1 MKIGPL
7 MLDLEGFTLTKEEKQ
22 LLLNPIVGGVI
33 YFARNYQSPEQ
44 MLLLSKEIKSLRR
57 DLLIAIDQEGG
68 RVQRIKAPLTRIPP
82 MQVFSKLYQKNQES
96 TVKFLADCGWLL
108 ASELKT
114 MGIDFSFTPV
124 LDIDDHFCD
133 VISDRAFSKNPGDV
147 TMMAGAL
154 IHGIHEVGM
163 PVVGKH
169 FPGHGGVKGDSHHV
183 LPEDTR
189 ALSELED
196 HDLLPF
202 MSLSEELDAVKPAHI
217 CFSKIDPL
225 PVCFSPLWLNNLLRD
240 EWGFKGGVFSDD
252 LSMAGAVGMG
262 TYPERAIKALDA
274 GCDMVLV
281 CNNREGALAVIETLS
296 ARAPHDDSVDL
307 RLATM
312 LAKPE
317 ELISL
322 AELQDQPRWQRT
334 SAMLS
339 AIMPRE

>member
-7 MLDLEGFTLTKEEKQ
+7 MLDLEGFELTNDEKQ
-22 LLLNPIVGGVI
+22 LLLNPVVGGVI

-44 MLLLSKEIKSLRR
+44 VLSLSREIKSIRS

-82 MQVFSKLYQKNQES
+82 MQLFSKLYQKNQDS
-96 TVKFLADCGWLL
+96 TLTFLADCGWLL

-124 LDIDDHFCD
+124 LDIDDNFCD
-133 VISDRAFSKNPGDV
+133 VIADRAFSKNPGDV

-154 IHGIHEVGM
+154 IHGIHEAGM

-189 ALSELED
+189 GLSELQD
-196 HDLLPF
+196 KDLLPF
-202 MSLSEELDAVKPAHI
+202 MSLSEELDAVMPAHI

-240 EWGFKGGVFSDD
+240 ECGFKGVVFSDD

-262 TYPERAIKALDA
+262 TYPERAAKALDA

-281 CNNREGALAVIETLS
+281 CNNREGALAVIDSLS
-296 ARAPHDDSVDL
+296 NRAAHSDGVDQ
-307 RLATM
+307 RLLAM
-312 LAKPE
+312 LAKPSKA
-317 ELISL
+317 ISL
-322 AELQDQPRWQRT
+322 AELKEQPRWQRT

-339 AIMPRE
+339 AITPKE